1 MPGWVNVDSVPDCN
15 PDMVVDLEQ
24 FPWPWP
30 DNSVEEILLSH
41 VLEHLGEQR
50 DVYLGI
56 IKELYRVCCHGAK
69 IQIMVPHPRH
79 DHFLW
84 DPTHVRPILV
94 EGLQM
99 FDQALNR
106 QWIANKWA
114 NTPLGVYLGVDFRIA
129 KYQYVLDPLFQ
140 ERYQNKELD
149 AQKLQELM
157 RTHNNVCQQINIEW
171 VAYKESSDAV
181 APQPSWPTMP
191 QLPVAWGEVFD
202 KLTILQ
208 IKAEKLQDAAK
219 LANVNKERQE
229 IDKVVGDLA
238 SLNQH
243 IGQQLPGV
251 PIILLG
257 HSMGSYIAQA
267 YLLHHSASLHGA
279 ILSGSNFQPVALYR
293 AARLIARAERLR
305 QGLRGRSALIEY
317 LSFGSFN
324 KAFKP
329 NRTAFDWLSRDPDE
343 VDRYR
348 HDPLCGFRCT
358 NQLWIDLLG
367 GLQQISKASNLAQID
382 PGLPILVIGGECDPV
397 SEGKRL
403 KRLAHALREA
413 GCQNLQLN
421 IYPQAR
427 HELFNETNR
436 DEVTADVLT
445 WLDQAL
451 TSRRP
456 TRCE

>member
-1 MPGWVNVDSVPDCN
+1 MNHTTFWLTANDHSRLYVNQWLPDT
-15 PDMVVDLEQ
+15 PPKAL
-24 FPWPWP
+24 
-30 DNSVEEILLSH
+30 
-41 VLEHLGEQR
+41 
-50 DVYLGI
+50 
-56 IKELYRVCCHGAK
+56 
-69 IQIMVPHPRH
+69 IMVSHGMAEHGGRYAR
-79 DHFLW
+79 LA
-84 DPTHVRPILV
+84 
-94 EGLQM
+94 
-99 FDQALNR
+99 QALCGAGYGVVALDQR
-106 QWIANKWA
+106 GHGRTADEG
-114 NTPLGVYLGVDFRIA
+114 TLG
-129 KYQYVLDPLFQ
+129 LFA
-140 ERYQNKELD
+140 ERDGWN
-149 AQKLQELM
+149 
-157 RTHNNVCQQINIEW
+157 
-171 VAYKESSDAV
+171 
-181 APQPSWPTMP
+181 
-191 QLPVAWGEVFD
+191 
-202 KLTILQ
+202 
-208 IKAEKLQDAAK
+208 
-219 LANVNKERQE
+219 
-229 IDKVVGDLA
+229 KVVGDLA

-293 AARLIARAERLR
+293 AARVIARIERLR
-305 QGLRGRSALIEY
+305 QGLRGRSALIEF

-343 VDRYR
+343 VDKYIN
-348 HDPLCGFRCT
+348 DPLCGFRCT

>member
-1 MPGWVNVDSVPDCN
+1 MNHTTFWLTANDHSRLYVNQWLPDT
-15 PDMVVDLEQ
+15 PPKAL
-24 FPWPWP
+24 
-30 DNSVEEILLSH
+30 
-41 VLEHLGEQR
+41 
-50 DVYLGI
+50 
-56 IKELYRVCCHGAK
+56 
-69 IQIMVPHPRH
+69 IMVSHGMAEHGGRYAR
-79 DHFLW
+79 LA
-84 DPTHVRPILV
+84 
-94 EGLQM
+94 
-99 FDQALNR
+99 QALCG
-106 QWIANKWA
+106 AGY
-114 NTPLGVYLGVDFRIA
+114 GVYALDQRGHGRTADEGTLG
-129 KYQYVLDPLFQ
+129 LFA
-140 ERYQNKELD
+140 ERDGWN
-149 AQKLQELM
+149 
-157 RTHNNVCQQINIEW
+157 
-171 VAYKESSDAV
+171 
-181 APQPSWPTMP
+181 
-191 QLPVAWGEVFD
+191 
-202 KLTILQ
+202 
-208 IKAEKLQDAAK
+208 
-219 LANVNKERQE
+219 
-229 IDKVVGDLA
+229 KVVGDLA

-305 QGLRGRSALIEY
+305 QGLRGRSALIEF